1 MAYNFEEKSYEE
13 TKKMAKA
20 FKHGIGCLVAILVT
34 LIVIFLYAALG
45 MWLWN
50 IVMVPLFALPVV
62 SYWEMWGIMIL
73 AKMIFGGRSSS
84 YKVD

>member
-1 MAYNFEEKSYEE
+1 
-13 TKKMAKA
+13 MAKS
-20 FKHGIGCLVAILVT
+20 FKNSVGCLTIVLAT
-34 LIVIFLYAALG
+34 LIVVFLYAAIG

-62 SYWEMWGIMIL
+62 GYWEMWGIML
-73 AKMIFGGRSSS
+73 LSKMIFGGCSSS